1 MSLKKIRLGVNIDHF
16 ATLRNQRTEKYIH
29 LNEIVEIL
37 KMKEVNSITVHL
49 REDRRHIKDN
59 DVIKLVNNEILPIN
73 LEMAATKEMQDFC
86 KNVKPFACC
95 IVPEKRRELT
105 TEGGLN
111 VKKNFPKLKKILT
124 EIKKIRIRTSLFI
137 DPNFD
142 QIESA
147 SKLGVDAIEIH
158 TGRYAN
164 LFENGNYTKE
174 LNQIIK
180 ASEFAKKLGLEVH
193 AGHGLNLKNVKNII
207 DIKSISELNIGYSI
221 VVESIFIGLKNVL
234 DKYQE
239 LMN

>member
-1 MSLKKIRLGVNIDHF
+1 MSFKKIRLGVNIDHF

-29 LNEIVEIL
+29 LNEIAEIL

-59 DVIKLVNNEILPIN
+59 DVIELLNNEILPIN
-73 LEMAATKEMQDFC
+73 LEMAATKEMQDIC

-95 IVPEKRRELT
+95 IVPEKRNELT

-142 QIESA
+142 QIEAA

-174 LNQIIK
+174 LNQIIE

-234 DKYQE
+234 DKYKE
-239 LMN
+239 LLN

>member
-1 MSLKKIRLGVNIDHF
+1 MSFKKIRLGVNIDHF

-29 LNEIVEIL
+29 LNEIAEIL

-59 DVIKLVNNEILPIN
+59 DVIELVNNEILPIN

>member
-1 MSLKKIRLGVNIDHF
+1 MSFKKIRLGVNIDHF

-59 DVIKLVNNEILPIN
+59 DVIELVNNEILPIN

>member
-1 MSLKKIRLGVNIDHF
+1 MSFKTIRLGVNIDHF

-37 KMKEVNSITVHL
+37 KINEINSITVHL
-49 REDRRHIKDN
+49 REDRRHIKDK
-59 DVIKLVNNEILPIN
+59 DVIELVNNEILPIN
-73 LEMAATKEMQDFC
+73 LEMAATKEMQDIC
-86 KNVKPFACC
+86 KNVRPFACC
-95 IVPEKRRELT
+95 IVPEKRSELT

-142 QIESA
+142 QIELA

-164 LFENGNYTKE
+164 LFDNGNYTKE
-174 LNQIIK
+174 LDQIIK
-180 ASEFAKKLGLEVH
+180 ASEFAKKLGMEVH
-193 AGHGLNLKNVKNII
+193 AGHGLNLRNVKNII

-221 VVESIFIGLKNVL
+221 VVESIFIGLENVIG
-234 DKYQE
+234 KYKD
-239 LMN
+239 LMD